1 MKNTGITYT
10 SAERSPVI
18 LPEMAELLPPL
29 SAEQSAALEEDL
41 LRNGCYSPII
51 VNEDMVIVDGHN
63 RQALCEKH
71 GLPYT
76 MAVFSFEDLL
86 EAKQWALDTQK
97 GRRNLEKWELGKIA
111 LKLKP
116 EIEAK
121 ARANQGTRTDL
132 SATLPEGSD
141 TVDTRKELAEAVG
154 LGERTMG
161 KVMQIDEN
169 APEVIKEALDK
180 KELSINKGY
189 DLTRQLQDLPEEQ
202 REQAAAEALE
212 YEKAKKELK
221 KQDAEIDRKG
231 KIAALF
237 CKAYEKA
244 VLLTPSEENVRC
256 WTDGT
261 RMTPEEMQDTVKESR
276 ELAEVFRTIADII
289 EQKICPRI
297 GGVPMQKAK
306 KTMPSRT
313 GIPPDAQ
320 AEILQKLSA
329 ETKITSC
336 EIAEILKKHDVCGD
350 MDALQDAYRK
360 RLGQRL
366 LSGIRDENGKRE
378 ILSTSGGEYVIV
390 DCCNDPQKLKAIQRR
405 IQAQMNGLDVSAG
418 KVHGRVHFLERFMGW
433 VRKERSDGAA

>member
-29 SAEQSAALEEDL
+29 SAEQLDALEADL
-41 LRNGCYSPII
+41 IKNGCYSPII
-51 VNEDMVIVDGHN
+51 VNEDMVIIDGHN

-71 GLPYT
+71 DLPYT

-132 SATLPEGSD
+132 SATLPESSD
-141 TVDTRKELAEAVG
+141 AVDTRKELAEAVG

-169 APEVIKEALDK
+169 APDSIKEALDK

-189 DLTRQLQDLPEEQ
+189 DLTRQLQEVPKDQ
-202 REQAAAEALE
+202 REQAAVELLE
-212 YEKAKKELK
+212 YEKAKKDLK
-221 KQDAEIDRKG
+221 QQNAEIDRRG
-231 KIAALF
+231 KVANTF

-244 VLLTPSEENVRC
+244 SLLTATEENVRC
-256 WTDGT
+256 WTEGT
-261 RMTPEEMQDTVKESR
+261 RMTPEELQDTVKESR
-276 ELAEVFRTIADII
+276 EIAQVFAAIADII
-289 EQKICPRI
+289 EQKILPADWRN
-297 GGVPMQKAK
+297 
-306 KTMPSRT
+306 T
-313 GIPPDAQ
+313 GPAEDIP
-320 AEILQKLSA
+320 
-329 ETKITSC
+329 C
-336 EIAEILKKHDVCGD
+336 EVA
-350 MDALQDAYRK
+350 
-360 RLGQRL
+360 
-366 LSGIRDENGKRE
+366 S
-378 ILSTSGGEYVIV
+378 
-390 DCCNDPQKLKAIQRR
+390 
-405 IQAQMNGLDVSAG
+405 
-418 KVHGRVHFLERFMGW
+418 
-433 VRKERSDGAA
+433 

>member
-10 SAERSPVI
+10 SAECSPVV

-29 SAEQSAALEEDL
+29 SAEQSADLEEDL

-63 RQALCEKH
+63 RQSLCEKH

-121 ARANQGTRTDL
+121 ARANQSAAGGDKFSEKPL
-132 SATLPEGSD
+132 SATLPEAVSA
-141 TVDTRKELAEAVG
+141 VDTRKELAEAVG

-169 APEVIKEALDK
+169 APDSIKEALDK

-189 DLTRQLQDLPEEQ
+189 DLTRQLQDVPEDQ
-202 REQAAAEALE
+202 REQAAAELLE
-212 YEKAKKELK
+212 YEKAKKDLK
-221 KQDAEIDRKG
+221 QQNAEIDRRG
-231 KIAALF
+231 KVANTF

-244 VLLTPSEENVRC
+244 SLLTAAEEDVRC
-256 WTDGT
+256 WTEGT
-261 RMTPEEMQDTVKESR
+261 RMTLEELQDTVKESR
-276 ELAEVFRTIADII
+276 EIAKVFAAIADII
-289 EQKICPRI
+289 EQKILSADWRC
-297 GGVPMQKAK
+297 VDAESEKN
-306 KTMPSRT
+306 
-313 GIPPDAQ
+313 DAQ
-320 AEILQKLSA
+320 
-329 ETKITSC
+329 
-336 EIAEILKKHDVCGD
+336 
-350 MDALQDAYRK
+350 
-360 RLGQRL
+360 
-366 LSGIRDENGKRE
+366 
-378 ILSTSGGEYVIV
+378 
-390 DCCNDPQKLKAIQRR
+390 P
-405 IQAQMNGLDVSAG
+405 
-418 KVHGRVHFLERFMGW
+418 
-433 VRKERSDGAA
+433 DGNPA

>member
-29 SAEQSAALEEDL
+29 SAEQLDALEADL
-41 LRNGCYSPII
+41 IKNGCYAPII
-51 VNEDMVIVDGHN
+51 VNEDMVIIDGHN

-71 GLPYT
+71 DLPYT
-76 MAVFSFEDLL
+76 MAIFSFEDLL

-132 SATLPEGSD
+132 SATLPESSD
-141 TVDTRKELAEAVG
+141 SVDTRKELAEAVG

-169 APEVIKEALDK
+169 APEAIKEALDK

-189 DLTRQLQDLPEEQ
+189 DLTRQLQEVPEDQ
-202 REQAAAEALE
+202 REQAAAELLE

-221 KQDAEIDRKG
+221 QQESEIDRRG
-231 KIAALF
+231 KVANLF

-244 VLLTPSEENVRC
+244 VLLTATEENVRC
-256 WTDGT
+256 WTEGT
-261 RMTPEEMQDTVKESR
+261 RMTLEELRDTVKESR
-276 ELAEVFRTIADII
+276 EIAQMFMSIADII
-289 EQKICPRI
+289 EQKIL
-297 GGVPMQKAK
+297 
-306 KTMPSRT
+306 PSDWRNT
-313 GIPPDAQ
+313 DPTDDTPD
-320 AEILQKLSA
+320 E
-329 ETKITSC
+329 
-336 EIAEILKKHDVCGD
+336 V
-350 MDALQDAYRK
+350 
-360 RLGQRL
+360 
-366 LSGIRDENGKRE
+366 
-378 ILSTSGGEYVIV
+378 
-390 DCCNDPQKLKAIQRR
+390 
-405 IQAQMNGLDVSAG
+405 
-418 KVHGRVHFLERFMGW
+418 
-433 VRKERSDGAA
+433 AA